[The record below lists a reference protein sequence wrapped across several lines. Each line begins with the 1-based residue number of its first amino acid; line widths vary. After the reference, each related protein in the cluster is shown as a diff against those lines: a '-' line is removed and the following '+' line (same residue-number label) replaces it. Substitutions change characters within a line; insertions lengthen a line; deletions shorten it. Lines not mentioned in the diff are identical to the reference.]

1 MEDALF
7 LEGYEMPTRRTLRE
21 RRTQRRYFWYVPVGL
36 VLAVL
41 VALLL
46 RTTVAAGFVVE
57 QVSME
62 PTLTAGD
69 ALLVNKM
76 AEPHHGDIIMLDGWG
91 SGQVYVKR
99 VIGLEGDVVSFV
111 DGDLLLNGKP
121 VIEGYTL
128 ADSDT
133 YEVAVPDGMLWVLG
147 DNRPMSSDSREHG
160 FISQDKVIG
169 VAYFRYWPFTSLG
182 PVE

>member
-1 MEDALF
+1 MEDNLF

-21 RRTQRRYFWYVPVGL
+21 QRTRKRYLWYIPVVL
-36 VLAVL
+36 ILAVAFA
-41 VALLL
+41 ALL
-46 RTTVAAGFVVE
+46 RATVAAGFVVE

-62 PTLTAGD
+62 PTLAEGD

-76 AEPHHGDIIMLDGWG
+76 MEPHRGDIVMLDGWG
-91 SGQVYVKR
+91 SGEVYVKR

-111 DGDLLLNGKP
+111 DGKLLLNGKP
-121 VIEGYTL
+121 APEGYVH
-128 ADSDT
+128 SDT
-133 YEVAVPDGMLWVLG
+133 DNYEVTVPENMLWVLG

-160 FISQDKVIG
+160 FISEGKVIG

-182 PVE
+182 QVE